1 MSLRAPKRCVAIS
14 SRKARLLRCAR
25 KDRILNR
32 DLGKINHWKRL
43 FFCFRMIRLKSFLSN
58 SQEENMSSHENLIKI
73 FEYALQQ
80 EETGKSFFQ
89 NSLQRMGMGA
99 AISAFKRLIQE
110 EENHI
115 LFIKKIIEDL
125 KQGNPVELSVE
136 KGLMLEPTHYFNER
150 SKSEFLQ
157 QCLEGSMVP
166 EVTIFNTAWLIE
178 KDLSEFYEKMS
189 RETEGKSTEA
199 LQMLSSWEKEHE
211 RFFREFRDKF
221 SEVYSKMP
229 WGG

>member
-1 MSLRAPKRCVAIS
+1 MSA
-14 SRKARLLRCAR
+14 
-25 KDRILNR
+25 N
-32 DLGKINHWKRL
+32 
-43 FFCFRMIRLKSFLSN
+43 
-58 SQEENMSSHENLIKI
+58 ENLIKI

-80 EETGKSFFQ
+80 EETGKAFFQ

-110 EENHI
+110 EEGHI
-115 LFIKKIIEDL
+115 LFIKNILEGLKKGSIIEL
-125 KQGNPVELSVE
+125 PLGKESV
-136 KGLMLEPTHYFNER
+136 LEPSNYFNER
-150 SKSEFLQ
+150 AKSEFLQ

-189 RETEGKSTEA
+189 KQTEGKSKEA
-199 LQMLSSWEKEHE
+199 LQMLSAWEKQHE
-211 RFFREFRDKF
+211 KFFREFRDKF
-221 SEVYSKMP
+221 SETYSKMP

>member
-1 MSLRAPKRCVAIS
+1 MAT
-14 SRKARLLRCAR
+14 
-25 KDRILNR
+25 
-32 DLGKINHWKRL
+32 
-43 FFCFRMIRLKSFLSN
+43 
-58 SQEENMSSHENLIKI
+58 HEKLIKI

-89 NSLQRMGMGA
+89 DSLQRMGVGA

-110 EENHI
+110 EDHHI
-115 LFIKKIIEDL
+115 LFIKNILEGLRK
-125 KQGNPVELSVE
+125 GNPIELSVG
-136 KGLMLEPTHYFNER
+136 KDQAIEPTNYFDER
-150 SKSEFLQ
+150 AKSEFLQ

-189 RETEGKSTEA
+189 KQTEGKAKEA
-199 LQMLSSWEKEHE
+199 LQMLSAWEKEHE
-211 RFFREFRDKF
+211 RFFREYRDKF
-221 SEVYSKMP
+221 SETYSKMP

>member
-1 MSLRAPKRCVAIS
+1 MSA
-14 SRKARLLRCAR
+14 
-25 KDRILNR
+25 N
-32 DLGKINHWKRL
+32 
-43 FFCFRMIRLKSFLSN
+43 
-58 SQEENMSSHENLIKI
+58 ENLIRI

-99 AISAFKRLIQE
+99 AISAFKQLIQE
-110 EENHI
+110 EEHHI
-115 LFIKKIIEDL
+115 LFIQKILEGL
-125 KQGNPVELSVE
+125 KRGNPIELSLE
-136 KGLMLEPTHYFNER
+136 KGVILVPTHYFDER
-150 SKSEFLQ
+150 AKTEFLQ

-189 RETEGKSTEA
+189 KQTEGKAKEA
-199 LQMLSSWEKEHE
+199 FQMLSTWEKGHE
-211 RFFREFRDKF
+211 RLFREFRDKF
-221 SEVYSKMP
+221 SEIYSKMP

>member
-1 MSLRAPKRCVAIS
+1 MAA
-14 SRKARLLRCAR
+14 
-25 KDRILNR
+25 N
-32 DLGKINHWKRL
+32 
-43 FFCFRMIRLKSFLSN
+43 
-58 SQEENMSSHENLIKI
+58 ENLIKI

-80 EETGKSFFQ
+80 EETGKAFFQ

-110 EENHI
+110 EEYHI
-115 LFIKKIIEDL
+115 RFIKNIL
-125 KQGNPVELSVE
+125 GGLRQGNPIEPLIE
-136 KGLMLEPTHYFNER
+136 KNVVLENTHYFDDR
-150 SKSEFLQ
+150 AKSEFLQ

-189 RETEGKSTEA
+189 KQTEGKSKEA
-199 LQMLSSWEKEHE
+199 LQMLSDWEEGHE
-211 RFFREFRDKF
+211 KFFREFRDKI
-221 SEVYSKMP
+221 SEIYSKMP

>member
-1 MSLRAPKRCVAIS
+1 MAT
-14 SRKARLLRCAR
+14 
-25 KDRILNR
+25 
-32 DLGKINHWKRL
+32 
-43 FFCFRMIRLKSFLSN
+43 
-58 SQEENMSSHENLIKI
+58 HEKLIKI

-89 NSLQRMGMGA
+89 DSLQRMGVGA

-110 EENHI
+110 EGHHI
-115 LFIKKIIEDL
+115 LFIKNILEGLRK
-125 KQGNPVELSVE
+125 GNPIELSFG
-136 KGLMLEPTHYFNER
+136 KDLAIEPTNYFDER
-150 SKSEFLQ
+150 AKSEFLQ

-189 RETEGKSTEA
+189 KQTEGKAKEA
-199 LQMLSSWEKEHE
+199 LQMLSAWEKEHE
-211 RFFREFRDKF
+211 RFFREYRDKF
-221 SEVYSKMP
+221 SETYSKMP

>member
-1 MSLRAPKRCVAIS
+1 MSA
-14 SRKARLLRCAR
+14 
-25 KDRILNR
+25 N
-32 DLGKINHWKRL
+32 
-43 FFCFRMIRLKSFLSN
+43 
-58 SQEENMSSHENLIKI
+58 ENLIKI

-80 EETGKSFFQ
+80 EETGKAFFQ

-110 EENHI
+110 EEGHI
-115 LFIKKIIEDL
+115 LFIKNILEGL
-125 KQGNPVELSVE
+125 KKGSATELPLGKESV
-136 KGLMLEPTHYFNER
+136 LEPSNYFNER
-150 SKSEFLQ
+150 AKSEFLQ

-189 RETEGKSTEA
+189 KQTEGKSKEA
-199 LQMLSSWEKEHE
+199 LQMLSAWEKQHE
-211 RFFREFRDKF
+211 KFFREFRDKF
-221 SEVYSKMP
+221 SETYSKMP